1 MYKHSSSFYLL
12 FTILTLISNPINASE
27 ENGHIRIYQ
36 KAMLA
41 YRQGNLMTTMALLE
55 QAVQKNYAPAQ
66 NTLAYILD
74 QAEENKRAFQL
85 YQRAADQNYP
95 DALFGLGNMYA
106 KGEGTQQDSNKAG
119 LLIRQSAKLK
129 HPPAMRAYAYAL
141 EFGQL
146 GFSQDLEQA
155 FHWYQL
161 CSSANDPVCKR
172 RVIQVYTHGGLNQT
186 ANLKKAQ
193 LYK

>member
-1 MYKHSSSFYLL
+1 MN
-12 FTILTLISNPINASE
+12 NPINASE
-27 ENGHIRIYQ
+27 GNSRILNYQ

-41 YRQGNLMTTMALLE
+41 YRQGNLITTMTLLE
-55 QAVQKNYAPAQ
+55 QAARKNYAPAQ
-66 NTLAYILD
+66 TTLAYILD

-85 YQRAADQNYP
+85 YQRAAEQNYP
-95 DALFGLGNMYA
+95 EALFGLGNMYA
-106 KGEGTQQDSNKAG
+106 KGEGTVLDSNKAG
-119 LLIRQSAKLK
+119 LLIQQSAKLK
-129 HPPAMRAYAYAL
+129 YTPAMRAYAYAL

-146 GFSQDLEQA
+146 GFNQNPEKA

-161 CSSANDPVCKR
+161 CSSASDPVCKR
-172 RVIQVYTHGGLNQT
+172 RVFQVYTHGGLNQA